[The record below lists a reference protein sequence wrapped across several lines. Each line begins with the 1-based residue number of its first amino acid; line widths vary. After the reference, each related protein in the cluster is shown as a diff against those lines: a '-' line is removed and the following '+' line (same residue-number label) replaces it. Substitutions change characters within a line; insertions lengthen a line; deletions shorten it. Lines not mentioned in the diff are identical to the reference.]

1 MTLHLL
7 TGPAALE
14 HIRAQ
19 TFMTAWMALHA
30 ACPWA
35 TSCQHP
41 DFVVPW
47 YEVYQALFVPVVVL
61 QKTDDG
67 ALVGLLTLA
76 LDEKG
81 QRLTGAGERHAEYQS
96 WLQPP
101 EAGAAFITAAL
112 CAIRAHLPRAEL
124 TLRYLPAGTPLSW
137 LDAWRDEARAAG
149 RWCTLRS
156 VRRPL
161 MQIDAVA
168 MHRQRNKKN
177 HRQNVNRLG
186 RLGAVRFE
194 QITGHDHFLRVV
206 DAICD
211 QYDFRQA
218 ALYRARPFALD
229 AAKKQFY
236 IALHRRGLLHVT
248 VLTVDGE
255 IAASHIGLLSAG
267 RAVHL
272 GINTYHPATAA
283 HSPGNLLLAML
294 GVHLA
299 AQQMPLL
306 DLTPG
311 GDGYKEHF
319 ATGHDHVSAL
329 TIHRDLRSFLLT
341 AARQRLVAAAKS
353 LATRAGWRHHDLLA
367 IVQRVRTWRPARPA
381 RLAAGWR
388 QRRVR
393 PAAVSRILRPGPS
406 RAGAC
411 TLLPSR
417 DSVPDVLQFDAGG
430 TQWAY
435 CAFMNA
441 VMKRMERAEHVY
453 SLVRDNRLG
462 LLCWARDDTAGAAI
476 VLSGLY
482 VHRQCRQS
490 DLVEGFIAGVV
501 QDVRRRDPHAAIHYQ
516 GSLSAELD
524 ESLARC
530 GFSPLNPQQEQPP
543 CMQAH

>member
-1 MTLHLL
+1 MTLRLL
-7 TGPAALE
+7 TGAAALE
-14 HIRAQ
+14 HIRAHA
-19 TFMTAWMALHA
+19 FVTAWMALHA
-30 ACPWA
+30 VCPWA

-47 YEVYQALFVPVVVL
+47 YDLYEPLFVPVVVIG
-61 QKTDDG
+61 QTDDG

-81 QRLTGAGERHAEYQS
+81 QRLAGAGERHAEYQG
-96 WLQPP
+96 WLQLPA
-101 EAGAAFITAAL
+101 AGAAFITAAL
-112 CAIRAHLPRAEL
+112 RAIRAHLPRAEL
-124 TLRYLPAGTPLSW
+124 ALGYLPAGTPLSW
-137 LDAWRDEARAAG
+137 LDAWRNEAGAAG
-149 RWCTLRS
+149 RWCTLRT

-161 MQIDAVA
+161 MRIDPVA

-186 RLGAVRFE
+186 RLGAVQFE
-194 QITGHDHFLRVV
+194 QVTEHDHFLRVI
-206 DAICD
+206 DTICD

-218 ALYRARPFALD
+218 ALYRARPFSLD
-229 AAKKQFY
+229 AAKKPFY

-248 VLTVDGE
+248 ILTVGGE
-255 IAASHIGLLSAG
+255 VAASHIGLLSAG

-294 GVHLA
+294 GEHLA
-299 AQQMPLL
+299 AQQLPLL

-319 ATGHDHVSAL
+319 ATDHDHVSAL
-329 TIHRDLRSFLLT
+329 TVHRDLRSFLLT
-341 AARQRLVAAAKS
+341 AARQRLVDAAKS
-353 LATRAGWRHHDLLA
+353 LATRVGWRHHDLLA
-367 IVQRVRTWRPARPA
+367 IVQCVRTWRPAS
-381 RLAAGWR
+381 LAAAWR

-393 PAAVSRILRPGPS
+393 PEAVSRVLRPGAF
-406 RAGAC
+406 RAGAGAW
-411 TLLPSR
+411 LPSR
-417 DSVPDVLQFDAGG
+417 DSVPDVLQFDGG
-430 TQWAY
+430 GARWAY
-435 CAFMNA
+435 SAFMNT

-462 LLCWARDDTAGAAI
+462 LLCWARDDTAGTTI

-501 QDVRRRDPHAAIHYQ
+501 QDILRRNPHASIHYQ

-530 GFSPLNPQQEQPP
+530 GFSGLNPQQEQPA